1 MSLEMGLSL
10 TLLLLSFVCTIVP
23 GAEPMAGICFVV
35 GLIGLFASPRKEQ
48 A

>member
-1 MSLEMGLSL
+1 VSLEMGLSL
-10 TLLLLSFVCTIVP
+10 LLLLLSFVCLAVP
-23 GAEPMAGICFVV
+23 GAEPLASICFIV